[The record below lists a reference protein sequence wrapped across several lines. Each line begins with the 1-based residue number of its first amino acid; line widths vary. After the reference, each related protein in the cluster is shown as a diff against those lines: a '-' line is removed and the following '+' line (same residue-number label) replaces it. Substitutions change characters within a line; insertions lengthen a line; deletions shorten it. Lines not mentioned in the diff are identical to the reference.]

1 MSGTI
6 IALDWGTSSLRAFRL
21 ARDGVILAQ
30 RAAPKGILAV
40 PPGGFEAVLRE
51 TAGDWLAADPTAPL
65 LLSGMVGSRQGWI
78 EVPYAEAPADAA
90 ALLAKAVRH
99 SLSDG
104 RHAVF
109 LPGVSCQRGDVPDV
123 MRGEETQIIGA
134 LALAGLADGTVC
146 TPGTHSKWVT
156 VAGGAIRAFAT
167 FMTGELFAV
176 LRDHSLLGRGFP
188 RAADGSFTTAP
199 ADLAAEGFRRG
210 VAHAFAD
217 PALLRSLFSTRTLG
231 LFDRLPAVALP
242 DYLSGLLI
250 GAEIGAALP
259 EGGNRDI
266 PVIATAGLADRYR
279 LALAQRGYT
288 ARLIAGEDAA
298 AAGLAAFAAL
308 LTEGTPA

>member
-1 MSGTI
+1 MSGSI

-21 ARDGVILAQ
+21 TREGRVLAQ

-40 PPGGFEAVLRE
+40 PSGGFEAVLQE
-51 TAGDWLAADPTAPL
+51 IAGDWLADDAAAPL
-65 LLSGMVGSRQGWI
+65 LLAGMVGSRQGWI
-78 EVPYAEAPADAA
+78 EVPYAEAPADKA

-99 SLSDG
+99 RLSDG

-123 MRGEETQIIGA
+123 MRGEETQIVGA
-134 LALAGLADGTVC
+134 LALAGLSDGTVC
-146 TPGTHSKWVT
+146 TPGTHSKWVS
-156 VAGGAIRAFAT
+156 VENGAIRTFAT
-167 FMTGELFAV
+167 YMTGELFAV

-188 RAADGSFTTAP
+188 RATDGSFETAP

-210 VAHAFAD
+210 VDAAFAD
-217 PALLRSLFSTRTLG
+217 PALLRCLFSTRTLG

-250 GAEIGAALP
+250 GAEVAAALP
-259 EGGNRDI
+259 PGGGTEV
-266 PVIATAGLADRYR
+266 PVIATAGLAERYR
-279 LALAQRGYT
+279 VALDLRGHT
-288 ARLIAGEDAA
+288 ARPISGEDAA

-308 LTEGTPA
+308 LTEGNPA